1 MNFAADTNPLRSAE
15 YRVKFCSLCR
25 TANHLLSRECFNCGW
40 RGEFSSDS
48 SGSPANPLWSEAVP
62 PVSAQSLRSLW
73 KLLRMRWKALVNWL
87 FFIGRHRYG
96 DDLLW

>member
-48 SGSPANPLWSEAVP
+48 SGSPANPLWSEGRASCQCPKSAFTVEIVEDAMESFGELAVLHRQTP
-62 PVSAQSLRSLW
+62 LW
-73 KLLRMRWKALVNWL
+73 
-87 FFIGRHRYG
+87 
-96 DDLLW
+96 